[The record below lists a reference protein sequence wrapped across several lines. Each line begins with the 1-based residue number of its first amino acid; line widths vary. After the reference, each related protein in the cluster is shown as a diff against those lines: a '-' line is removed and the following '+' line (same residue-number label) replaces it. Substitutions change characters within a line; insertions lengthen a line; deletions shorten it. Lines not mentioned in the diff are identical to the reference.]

1 MSIKVYLISIAVALT
16 TVGCVAFPDDGT
28 YYSNSA
34 YPAYYYSNY
43 AGYYNGGYQPVYHNY
58 VWETDRIIY
67 KNDYTRWQRDRNQQI
82 RYQQHRQRYLANPR
96 SSQWDQRRADTQR
109 RQWDQRND
117 EQRRQWNQKRDEQRR
132 LWEQKRTDTQRQ
144 QWNQRRDEQ
153 RRLWDQRHS
162 DTQRRG
168 QWNTNRVQQNAQN
181 NRPKQNNSQQNR
193 KRWSDQRNQNDR
205 H

>member
-16 TVGCVAFPDDGT
+16 TVGCVAFPDDGA

-109 RQWDQRND
+109 RQWDQRSDEQRRLWNQKRSD
-117 EQRRQWNQKRDEQRR
+117 EQRRQWNQK
-132 LWEQKRTDTQRQ
+132 
-144 QWNQRRDEQ
+144 RDEQ

>member
-109 RQWDQRND
+109 RQWDQRSDEQRRLWNQKRSD
-117 EQRRQWNQKRDEQRR
+117 EQRRQWNQK
-132 LWEQKRTDTQRQ
+132 
-144 QWNQRRDEQ
+144 RDEQ